1 MEYLIIG
8 LLILIIILVIFS
20 ISKNINEGNITERL
34 GKLETNVI
42 IVLGEFKSGVSTN
55 LNNDFEKLND
65 RIEHKLN
72 MINDHVNERLD
83 VNFEK
88 TNKTFTSVLERLSK
102 IDEAQKKIDSL
113 STDILSLQSIL
124 TDKKT
129 RGIFGEVNL
138 KHILVSVFGE
148 NNDKI
153 YKLQYTFETGVIAD
167 CVLFAPEPLGMVA
180 IDSKFPLDNYRLMID
195 KKAGIVERQNAEKN
209 FKSDVKKHIDAIASK
224 YIIKGVT
231 SNQAIMF
238 LPAEAIF
245 AELNA
250 YHPDIIEYA
259 YKKRVWL
266 ASPTTLMST
275 LTTIELVI
283 KNIEKDKYTS
293 VIHEELN
300 KLSVDFK
307 RYKERW
313 DKLSRSIDAVSRDAN
328 DIHITTDKIS
338 KRFDVINNVDTKKLT
353 NHDE

>member
-1 MEYLIIG
+1 
-8 LLILIIILVIFS
+8 
-20 ISKNINEGNITERL
+20 
-34 GKLETNVI
+34 
-42 IVLGEFKSGVSTN
+42 
-55 LNNDFEKLND
+55 
-65 RIEHKLN
+65 

-300 KLSVDFK
+300 KLGIEFG

-313 DKLSRSIDAVSRDAN
+313 DKLSRSIQTVSN
-328 DIHITTDKIS
+328 DVENIHKTTDKIT
-338 KRFDVINNVDTKKLT
+338 KRFEQINNVNIDIDKKLT
-353 NHDE
+353 ESDKIEYNG